1 MPIYDEPEFFRAYN
15 QMDRSRYGLSAA
27 GEWHQLEKLFPDLT
41 GAAVLDLGCGYGW
54 HSRYCAEHGA
64 ASVLGIDASEAMISE
79 ARRRNQTG
87 SITYRVCSLE
97 DYEYPDE
104 AFDFVLSNLVLHYV
118 DDLEGIYRKV
128 HRTLKPDGI
137 FLFNIEH
144 PVFTASPGQDWV
156 YRDGK
161 PVHWPVDD
169 YFYPGKRDTTFLGC
183 KVQKYH
189 HTLTQILGGM
199 LSCGFALEAVE
210 EAMPSEEMLPSMP
223 DEMRR
228 PMMLMVRG
236 KKGRASV
243 R

>member
-1 MPIYDEPEFFRAYN
+1 
-15 QMDRSRYGLSAA
+15 MDRSKYGLSAA
-27 GEWHQLEKLFPDLT
+27 GEWRQLEKLFPELI
-41 GAAVLDLGCGYGW
+41 GVAVLDLGCGYGW

-64 ASVLGIDASEAMISE
+64 ASVLGVDASETMVAE
-79 ARRRNQTG
+79 ARKRNQTDG
-87 SITYRVCSLE
+87 VTYRVCSLE
-97 DYEYPDE
+97 DYEYPGE
-104 AFDFVLSNLVLHYV
+104 SFDFVLSNLVLHYV
-118 DDLEGIYRKV
+118 DDLEGVYRKV

-144 PVFTASPGQDWV
+144 PIFTASPGQDWA

-199 LSCGFALEAVE
+199 LSCG
-210 EAMPSEEMLPSMP
+210 
-223 DEMRR
+223 
-228 PMMLMVRG
+228 
-236 KKGRASV
+236 
-243 R
+243 